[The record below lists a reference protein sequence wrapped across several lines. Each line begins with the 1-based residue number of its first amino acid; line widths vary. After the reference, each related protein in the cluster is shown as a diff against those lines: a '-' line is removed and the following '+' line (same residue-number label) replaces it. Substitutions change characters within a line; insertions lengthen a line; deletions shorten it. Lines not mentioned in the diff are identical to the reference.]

1 MKTPLSYLPLASG
14 LLVLVLSLAVAVLTV
29 TNKKVSV
36 STKAAQ
42 ETASLALNPAS
53 GDYLFDATTAYPVGI
68 VLDSGG
74 KNTDG
79 FDAVINFDPTKAQV
93 VDTKISPTTLFEE
106 FPINTVNNK
115 KGQVKFSALTF
126 NAKPATGIVG
136 TFKFKPLVKGEINFS
151 FYFTPGA
158 TTDSN
163 IAEHGTAKDI
173 LGSVTNGRFVFK

>member
-42 ETASLALNPAS
+42 ETASLALSPAS
-53 GDYLFDATTAYPVGI
+53 GDYLFDSTTAYPVGI
-68 VLDSGG
+68 VIDSGG
-74 KNTDG
+74 KSIDG

-93 VDTKISPTTLFEE
+93 VDNQVSPTTLFESSL
-106 FPINTVNNK
+106 INTVDNK
-115 KGQVKFSALTF
+115 KGQIKFSALTF
-126 NAKPATGIVG
+126 NAKPATGIAG
-136 TFKFKPLVKGEINFS
+136 AFKFKPLTKGEVNFTI
-151 FYFTPGA
+151 YFVPGG

-163 IAEHGTAKDI
+163 IGLHGESKDI
-173 LGSVTNGRFVFK
+173 LGGVTNGRFVFK

>member
-1 MKTPLSYLPLASG
+1 MSYLPLASG

-29 TNKKVSV
+29 TNRQVSV

-53 GDYLFDATTAYPVGI
+53 GDYFFDTTTTYPVGI
-68 VLDSGG
+68 ILDSGG
-74 KNTDG
+74 KTTDG

-93 VDTKISPTTLFEE
+93 VDTKVSPATLFEE
-106 FPINTVNNK
+106 YPVNTIDNK
-115 KGQVKFSALTF
+115 KGQIKFSALTF
-126 NAKPATGIVG
+126 NAKPTTGIVG
-136 TFKFKPLVKGEINFS
+136 SFRFKPLAKGEINFTI
-151 FYFTPGA
+151 YFLPGA